1 MRFVIPIKFANQLR
15 SKNLFVKMNQFRT
28 TQINL
33 LLPNTLKPPELIS
46 QTYGLIHTNG
56 GGGKFPTKEEKRK
69 ILIEAFKDNFQ
80 TVAKRY
86 NLSISTLSEW
96 EEEFTPEEL
105 AYIMVYIQDM
115 AGFFPDART
124 KEDKRKILIEMA
136 KDGWQAVEKKYN
148 VPPLVLHEWRKE
160 FTPEELGLAPE

>member
-1 MRFVIPIKFANQLR
+1 
-15 SKNLFVKMNQFRT
+15 MNQFRT
-28 TQINL
+28 TQLNL
-33 LLPNTLKPPELIS
+33 LLPNTLKSPELIS

-56 GGGKFPTKEEKRK
+56 GGGGKFPTKEEKRK
-69 ILIEAFKDNFQ
+69 ILIE
-80 TVAKRY
+80 TVAKKY
-86 NLSISTLSEW
+86 NLSTSTLSEW

-105 AYIMVYIQDM
+105 AYIMV
-115 AGFFPDART
+115 AGFSRA

-136 KDGWQAVEKKYN
+136 KDGWQAVDKKYN

>member
-1 MRFVIPIKFANQLR
+1 MW
-15 SKNLFVKMNQFRT
+15 T
-28 TQINL
+28 TQL
-33 LLPNTLKPPELIS
+33 KLPLLPNTLKSPELIS
-46 QTYGLIHTNG
+46 QTYGLIYTNGGG

-86 NLSISTLSEW
+86 NISISTLSEW
-96 EEEFTPEEL
+96 EEEFTPKEL
-105 AYIMVYIQDM
+105 AYIT

-124 KEDKRKILIEMA
+124 KEDKRNILIEMA
-136 KDGWQAVEKKYN
+136 KDGWQAVDKKYN